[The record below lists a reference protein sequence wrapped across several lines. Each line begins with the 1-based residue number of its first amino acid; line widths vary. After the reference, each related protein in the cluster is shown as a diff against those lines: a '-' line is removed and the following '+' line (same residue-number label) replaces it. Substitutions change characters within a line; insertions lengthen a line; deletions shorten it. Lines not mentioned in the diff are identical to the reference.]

1 MKLYYKNS
9 NPIYFLIDFRKVF
22 LTLPHSTKTQKP
34 NNIKPKTQPTM
45 KRAIPLFVFLSF
57 TLLILQSCKKPLIFG
72 IEYQKNLGLQ
82 VRDQILSDP
91 QTYPI
96 LDEKRYPEAYRHINR
111 ITQNILKSG
120 KVELKDRFNWEVR
133 IIQDDKTL
141 NAFCTPGGYIFV
153 YTGLIKYLE
162 TEDQLAGV
170 MGHEI
175 AHADRQHSARQLEKQ
190 FGVALLVE
198 IALGQRG
205 GQDLKNLA
213 NALAGLRFSRDHE
226 YEADA
231 FSVEYLSGTQ
241 YRCNGAADFFV
252 KLTQSGAQTPPE
264 FLSTHPNPGNRVEAI
279 NQKAQAINCPTNKP
293 DSKTEYQ
300 KLKASLP

>member
-1 MKLYYKNS
+1 
-9 NPIYFLIDFRKVF
+9 
-22 LTLPHSTKTQKP
+22 
-34 NNIKPKTQPTM
+34 M
-45 KRAIPLFVFLSF
+45 KRAIFLSISWSL
-57 TLLILQSCKKPLIFG
+57 TLLIIQSCKQPLIFNV
-72 IEYQKNLGLQ
+72 EYQKNLGLQ

-91 QTYPI
+91 ENYPI

-111 ITQNILKSG
+111 ITKNILNSG

-133 IIQDDKTL
+133 IIRDDKTL

-190 FGVALLVE
+190 FGVALLIE
-198 IALGQRG
+198 IALGKKA
-205 GQDLKNLA
+205 GQELKDLA
-213 NALAGLRFSRDHE
+213 NALVGLRFSRDHE

-231 FSVEYLSGTQ
+231 FSVEYLSATQ
-241 YRCNGAADFFV
+241 YRCNGAADFFE
-252 KLTQSGAQTPPE
+252 KLMQSGAQTPPE

-279 NQKAQAINCPTNKP
+279 NQKARSINCSTNKP

-300 KLKASLP
+300 KFKASLP